1 MQVAI
6 NFAPFNDDWELAI
19 TYAIEAERL
28 GVDSA
33 WTAETWG
40 YDGATPLA
48 YLAAKT
54 SKLRLGTGILQV
66 GVRTPAL
73 TAMTAMALAS
83 LSGDRFLLGLG
94 VSGPQVIE
102 GWHGVRFAKPLQ
114 RLRETIEIVRKI
126 THGERLDYQGEVYN
140 VPL

>member
-28 GVDSA
+28 GVHMA

-54 SKLRLGTGILQV
+54 THLRLGTGILQI
-66 GVRTPAL
+66 GARTPAM
-73 TAMTAMALAS
+73 TAMTAMTLSA
-83 LSGDRFLLGLG
+83 LSGDRFALGLG
-94 VSGPQVIE
+94 VSGPQVME
-102 GWHGVRFAKPLQ
+102 GWHGIRFARPL
-114 RLRETIEIVRKI
+114 
-126 THGERLDYQGEVYN
+126 
-140 VPL
+140 